1 MNFKNAAHR
10 SAVIVVIILLS
21 ILIGYVAHVIGNKI
35 DIASHPREYT
45 EYVEKYCAEY
55 GVPEYIVYAII
66 LTESDFTSNKLSEDG
81 EIGLMQISPETFRWL
96 TSLTREELE
105 SGILYDPETNIKYG
119 TYMLS
124 YLYTQHNRWKT
135 VLAIYDAGADVVED
149 WLALDNFIDENG
161 NLVTIPDPDT
171 AKYVETIERELAVYR
186 ELYYMD

>member
-149 WLALDNFIDENG
+149 WLALDNCIDENG
-161 NLVTIPDPDT
+161 NLVTIPNPNT

>member
-149 WLALDNFIDENG
+149 WLALDNCIDENG
-161 NLVTIPDPDT
+161 NLMTIPNPDT